1 MAQVHRDAWPSY
13 ARSANREIP
22 SACSPSLASDRI
34 DHQPRAQQTPRIRE
48 GIVTTAALAG
58 FENLEQPLDAIDVSD
73 PAIYQQDTWHPV
85 FARLRRVAPVHYCAE
100 SRYGPYWS
108 VTRYNDIMT
117 VELDHATY
125 SSQLGGIQVEDQP
138 ADMKRGSFIRMDP
151 PRHTAQR
158 KTVAPVA
165 APTNLASYEATIRE
179 RTRAVL
185 DGLPRNET
193 FDWVDAVSIELTTMM
208 LATLFDFPWEERRKL
223 TYWSDVAICNVN
235 SLEAP
240 VHSEEERFAELLR
253 MADVFKGLW
262 KERAKGP
269 PKLDLISMMAHS
281 EHTRDMPEL
290 EFVGNLALLIVGGND
305 TTRNSMSGGLL
316 ALSENPDELAKL
328 KANPAL
334 VPSLV
339 AETIRYQTPVIHMRR
354 TATRDTELAGQHIRQ
369 GDKVVMWYVSGN
381 RDESAI
387 DNPDAFIVDRP
398 RPRQHLSYGAG
409 IHRCVGDRL
418 ADLQLQI
425 LWEEI
430 LARNLDIAVMGPPKR
445 LYSNFIRGIRELP
458 VRIRAH

>member
-1 MAQVHRDAWPSY
+1 
-13 ARSANREIP
+13 
-22 SACSPSLASDRI
+22 
-34 DHQPRAQQTPRIRE
+34 
-48 GIVTTAALAG
+48 
-58 FENLEQPLDAIDVSD
+58 
-73 PAIYQQDTWHPV
+73 
-85 FARLRRVAPVHYCAE
+85 
-100 SRYGPYWS
+100 
-108 VTRYNDIMT
+108 MT
-117 VELDHATY
+117 VELDHVTY
-125 SSQLGGIQVEDQP
+125 SSQLGGIQLEDQP
-138 ADMKRGSFIRMDP
+138 ADMKRASFIRMDP

-165 APTNLASYEATIRE
+165 APNNLTSYEVAIRD

-185 DGLPRNET
+185 DALPRSET
-193 FDWVDAVSIELTTMM
+193 FDWVDKVSIELTTMM

-235 SLEAP
+235 APDAP

-262 KERAKGP
+262 RERAKAQP
-269 PKLDLISMMAHS
+269 RLDLISMMAHS
-281 EHTRDMPEL
+281 EGTRGMPEM

-316 ALSENPDELAKL
+316 ALSENPGELAKL
-328 KANPAL
+328 KANPTL

-354 TATRDTELAGQHIRQ
+354 TATRDTELAGQGIRQ

-381 RDESAI
+381 RDDCVIENA
-387 DNPDAFIVDRP
+387 DAFIVDRTK
-398 RPRQHLSYGAG
+398 PRQHLSYGAG

-418 ADLQLQI
+418 ADLQLKI

-430 LARNLDIAVMGPPKR
+430 LARDLDIQVMGPPRR
-445 LYSNFIRGIRELP
+445 LFSNFIRGIRELP
-458 VRIRAH
+458 VQIRM